1 MAITLVQSARSQTNA
16 STTVTTYGSAT
27 TAGNLL
33 IAFGYTNTATASL
46 TITGWTKAVDTT
58 YSTSAQSVG
67 IFYKIADGTET
78 TVTLNGNSICR
89 QHISEW
95 SGLSNPAV
103 TDGSNS
109 NAVSAVMSINTN
121 SITTTVADTLLVCI
135 GGISTSGAGT
145 RSWDSSFSVM
155 LDDASA
161 PRLLSGYRIVSSTGT
176 YSTTGTLHTSN
187 TNSGA
192 AILALTAASAPS
204 ANNGAGF
211 FGLM

>member
-1 MAITLVQSARSQTNA
+1 MAIALVQSARSQTNA

-33 IAFGYTNTATASL
+33 VAFGYTNTATASL
-46 TITGWTKAVDTT
+46 TITGWTKAVHTT

-95 SGLSNPAV
+95 SGCSNPAV

-121 SITTTVADTLLVCI
+121 SITTTVADTLLLCA

-145 RSWDSSFSVM
+145 RSWDSSFSTM

-192 AILALTAASAPS
+192 VILAVTAASAP
-204 ANNGAGF
+204 ATNNGAGF

>member
-33 IAFGYTNTATASL
+33 VAFGYTNTATASL
-46 TITGWTKAVDTT
+46 TITGWTKAVHTT

-109 NAVSAVMSINTN
+109 NAVNTVMSISTN
-121 SITTTVADTLLVCI
+121 SITTTVADTLLLSA

-145 RSWDSSFSVM
+145 RSWDSSFSTM

-192 AILALTAASAPS
+192 AILAITAASAP
-204 ANNGAGF
+204 ATNNGAGF